1 LIQLGVDVEEA
12 SKTMAY
18 GGRRSF
24 VEHPMLWYHFYRA
37 EVVRESNRGLRAPT
51 PKVIE
56 GVVNVAFK

>member
-1 LIQLGVDVEEA
+1 
-12 SKTMAY
+12 MAY

-24 VEHPMLWYHFYRA
+24 VEHPVLWYHFYRA

-56 GVVNVAFK
+56 GPVNVAFK